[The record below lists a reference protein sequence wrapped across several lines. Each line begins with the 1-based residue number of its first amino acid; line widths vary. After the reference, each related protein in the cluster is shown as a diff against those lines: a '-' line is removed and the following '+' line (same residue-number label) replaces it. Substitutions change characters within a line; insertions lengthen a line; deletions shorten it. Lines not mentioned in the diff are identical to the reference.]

1 MSGPV
6 RGPAGGPVSGP
17 ARPLAGCPSRL
28 VDRYDAALLD
38 LDGVVYVG
46 AEPVPHA
53 AEVLRALRAAGT
65 RLAFVTNNASR
76 GPDTVADHLSR
87 LGISARPSEVVTSAQ
102 AAARIL
108 ADKLPPGAP
117 VLVVG
122 APALAAEV
130 TAVGLVAVER
140 ADAAPA
146 AVVCGFSDR
155 LGYPIFAEATLA
167 LRTGVPW
174 VATNLDSTLPTPR
187 GLVPGNGALVALL
200 ATATDRRPEVAG
212 KPAAVLH
219 RAAAGR
225 VKATR
230 PLVVGDRLDTDIE
243 AASAAGFDSLLVLTG
258 VADLAALLR
267 APAGQRPTYLSEDL
281 RGLLE
286 AHPPVCRDGSVFR
299 CRRARA
305 ELGDRTVTVV
315 GDGSPDDAVR
325 AAAAAAWAG
334 YDEGAS
340 RLELVGLPDRPGG
353 GR

>member
-1 MSGPV
+1 MSGP
-6 RGPAGGPVSGP
+6 AD
-17 ARPLAGCPSRL
+17 PLAGCPSRL

-46 AEPVPHA
+46 ADPVPHA
-53 AEVLRALRAAGT
+53 AEVLGTARAGGT

-76 GPDTVADHLSR
+76 DPGTVADHLGR
-87 LGISARPSEVVTSAQ
+87 LGIATHPSEVVTSAQ

-108 ADKLPPGAP
+108 ADRLPAGAP

-122 APALAAEV
+122 APALTAEV

-146 AVVCGFSDR
+146 AVVCGYSDR

-174 VATNLDSTLPTPR
+174 VATNLDPTLPTPR

-219 RAAAGR
+219 RAAAR
-225 VKATR
+225 RLEASR
-230 PLVVGDRLDTDIE
+230 PLVVGDRLDTDIG
-243 AASAAGFDSLLVLTG
+243 AATAAGFDSLLVLTG
-258 VADLAALLR
+258 VTDLAALLR
-267 APAGQRPTYLSEDL
+267 APAGQRPTYLSQDL

-286 AHPPVCRDGSVFR
+286 AHPPVCRDGPVFR
-299 CRRARA
+299 CGRARA
-305 ELGDRTVTVV
+305 ELRDLTVTVAAE
-315 GDGSPDDAVR
+315 GSPDDAIR
-325 AAAAAAWAG
+325 AAAGAAWAG

-340 RLELVGLPDRPGG
+340 RLELVGLPDRAGG